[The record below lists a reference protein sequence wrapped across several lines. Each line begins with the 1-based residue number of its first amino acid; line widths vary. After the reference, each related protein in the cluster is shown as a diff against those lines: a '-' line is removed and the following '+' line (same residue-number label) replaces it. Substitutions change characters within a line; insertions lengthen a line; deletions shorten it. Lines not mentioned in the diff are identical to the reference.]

1 MKATYHFSVATGALQ
16 NYMFVLNELLVIRCF
31 KVRIEGE
38 RLIVHAADD
47 KNFCILDALANEV
60 SVNGVVYDNP
70 TEAQA
75 VLMPLIFSTEDLVL
89 LSSQLQ
95 TLIQGAVQKIE
106 GKGLSSNDFTDELK
120 AKLEGLQQVDI
131 SNKVDKEEGKGLS
144 SNNFTDE
151 DKDKL
156 RLALKNGFKEI
167 RCVTT
172 DSGDFN
178 IVIKVNKGRVAMTY
192 NLASNHNV
200 ALKKYADEQFRLL
213 EEQIKAKKR

>member
-1 MKATYHFSVATGALQ
+1 MKATYHFSAATGALQ

-167 RCVTT
+167 RCYTT

-178 IVIKVNKGRVAMTY
+178 IVIKVNKGRVTMTY
-192 NLASNHNV
+192 NLATNHNV

-213 EEQIKAKKR
+213 EERLKQN

>member
-1 MKATYHFSVATGALQ
+1 MKATYHFSAATGALQ

-178 IVIKVNKGRVAMTY
+178 IVIKVNKGRVTMTY
-192 NLASNHNV
+192 NLATNHNV

-213 EEQIKAKKR
+213 EEQIKAKKK

>member
-1 MKATYHFSVATGALQ
+1 MKATYHFSAATGALQ

-106 GKGLSSNDFTDELK
+106 GKGLSSNDFTDEFK

-131 SNKVDKEEGKGLS
+131 SNKVDKEKGKGLS

-167 RCVTT
+167 RCYTT

-178 IVIKVNKGRVAMTY
+178 IVIKVNKGRVTMTY
-192 NLASNHNV
+192 NLATNHNV

>member
-1 MKATYHFSVATGALQ
+1 MKATYHFSAATGALQ

-167 RCVTT
+167 RCYTT

>member
-1 MKATYHFSVATGALQ
+1 MKATYHFSAATGALQ

-89 LSSQLQ
+89 LSRQLQ

-151 DKDKL
+151 DKDNL

-167 RCVTT
+167 KAYAS
-172 DSGDFN
+172 DSGNFD

-192 NLASNHNV
+192 NLEKYHNI
-200 ALKKYADEQFRLL
+200 ALKKYADEQFKLL

>member
-1 MKATYHFSVATGALQ
+1 MKATYHFSAATGALQ

-106 GKGLSSNDFTDELK
+106 GKGLSSNDFTDEFK

-167 RCVTT
+167 RCYTT

-178 IVIKVNKGRVAMTY
+178 IVIKVNKGRVTMTY
-192 NLASNHNV
+192 NLATNHNV

>member
-1 MKATYHFSVATGALQ
+1 MKATYHFSAATGALQ

-31 KVRIEGE
+31 KVRIECE

-178 IVIKVNKGRVAMTY
+178 IVIKVNKGRVTMTY
-192 NLASNHNV
+192 NLATNHNV

-213 EEQIKAKKR
+213 EEQIKAKKK